1 MEEKYHEEVYAIN
14 REALT
19 HIRLFLQGD
28 AEAFRS
34 LVELFGQ
41 RVTRIVHKMVYSFHD
56 AQDVNNEIWLK
67 VAQNLHKY
75 DPSLPF
81 HSWLFR
87 LASNTCIDYLR
98 KKREIVLEDDL
109 LHFELN
115 KGPVLADT
123 PESLYLEKEFHSRIA
138 GLLEHLE
145 EVDRLIL
152 TLRFTEQLSYEEIG
166 NIVGLTKNTVGT
178 RLFRA
183 RKQLKHLYQQHVTER
198 SVSDVSS
205 R

>member
-1 MEEKYHEEVYAIN
+1 MEEQYHEEVYAIN

-28 AEAFRS
+28 AQAFRS
-34 LVELFGQ
+34 LMELFGQ
-41 RVTRIVHKMVYSFHD
+41 RVTRIVQKMVYSFHD

-81 HSWLFR
+81 HSWLVR

-98 KKREIVLEDDL
+98 KRREIVLEDDL

-115 KGPVLADT
+115 KDPLLVDT
-123 PESLYLEKEFHSRIA
+123 PESLYLEKEFHSRVA
-138 GLLEHLE
+138 GLIEHLD